1 MSFTLFVKRLNSKY
15 QNLEP
20 AAAGIAVLCVL
31 GILYICPFIYY
42 RLQHGQWV
50 HAAVNVVILAISTYC
65 IVHIF
70 KGRPLEELKLGIAL
84 VIIASSI
91 TILVINGLD
100 SIYWSYPSII
110 ILFILLP
117 PGTALKLTG
126 VFSASIFFV
135 LYPSVT
141 NIQIGSIMA
150 SIALSSLSTY
160 FIFKSYRNIENDLK
174 RRASE
179 DYLTGVGNRSA
190 FDKELNRS
198 IGLHSRGK
206 SSPSLMLFDLD
217 NFKSIN
223 DKYGHTMGDKILVQ
237 TVECVRSTIR
247 SSDSIFRYGGE
258 EFAVLIYE
266 DSLEKVLLVA
276 EKIRKEI
283 AAHHFPIDLP
293 VSVSAGV
300 SLYQADDTSDSW
312 IERADKALYHAKANG
327 KNRVSAHCIDS

>member
-1 MSFTLFVKRLNSKY
+1 MSFALFVKELKNKY
-15 QNLEP
+15 TNLEP
-20 AAAGIAVLCVL
+20 AAAGIAALCVL

-42 RLQHGQWV
+42 RLQHEQWI
-50 HAAVNVVILAISTYC
+50 HAAVNIVILAISIYC

-70 KGRPLEELKLGIAL
+70 KGRPLGGLKLGISL
-84 VIIASSI
+84 VIIASSVM
-91 TILVINGLD
+91 ILVINGVD

-117 PGTALKLTG
+117 PGTALKLIA

-135 LYPSVT
+135 LFPSVT
-141 NIQIGSIMA
+141 TIQIGSIMA
-150 SIALSSLSTY
+150 SIALSSLSNY
-160 FIFKSYRNIENDLK
+160 FIFKSYRNIENDLE

-198 IGLHSRGK
+198 IGFHSRGGP
-206 SSPSLMLFDLD
+206 SASLMLFDLD
-217 NFKSIN
+217 DFKSIN

-258 EFAVLIYE
+258 EFTVLIYE
-266 DSLEKVLLVA
+266 DSLDKVLLVA
-276 EKIRKEI
+276 EKIRKKI
-283 AAHHFPIDLP
+283 SAHPFPIDLP

-300 SLYQADDTSDSW
+300 SLYQANDTSDSW

-327 KNRVSAHCIDS
+327 KNRVTAYSKDS